1 MATVRRRPTSDPSRA
16 RAPARAPHDH
26 PAISDGAAVAGAG
39 AKLANIFSSEFVVE
53 TADSSSGKRFKQ
65 TFRDNMLTRGEP
77 QIKPCNQDWT
87 RITFVPDFAKF
98 HMEARGALAKPSPP
112 TSPQGVDEHVYTLL

>member
-1 MATVRRRPTSDPSRA
+1 MREPQPE
-16 RAPARAPHDH
+16 PPHDH
-26 PAISDGAAVAGAG
+26 PAISDGAVAGAG

>member
-1 MATVRRRPTSDPSRA
+1 MREPQPE
-16 RAPARAPHDH
+16 PPHDH
-26 PAISDGAAVAGAG
+26 LAISDGEAVAGAG

-98 HMEARGALAKPSPP
+98 HMEARGALANLTPP
-112 TSPQGVDEHVYTLL
+112 TPPQGVDEHVYKLL